1 MTERFRYRVLGPLT
15 VAGSDRTVRLGSP
28 RQQAL
33 LTALLLEANHVVP
46 LERLVDVIWNEA
58 PPASATSQ
66 VRICVSGLRRLFADH
81 GITGRITTHP
91 AGYLIEVAPGELDL
105 AAFEEF
111 SVLGRAAADADSTV
125 EAVQLFRSALGLWLG
140 PIGAGL
146 DSKILDAV
154 SAKFQEARH
163 TVLEDCFDLEL
174 KLGRERQIVGE
185 LAAQVREQPFRE
197 RLAAQLMLA
206 LFRSG
211 RKVEA
216 LEFFRNLRKRL
227 DEELGIEPSAVL
239 RDLEYA
245 ILACDSEPVEIP
257 RRGWGAA
264 QDIRLT
270 IASPHFLPEDA
281 SDAPRTEVR
290 LAKLEK
296 ENAQLRAEH
305 LVFKRVMSFWMTT
318 WVGEG
323 S

>member
-1 MTERFRYRVLGPLT
+1 M
-15 VAGSDRTVRLGSP
+15 GSP

-33 LTALLLEANHVVP
+33 LTALLLEADHVVP

-58 PPASATSQ
+58 PPASAKSQ

-81 GITGRITTHP
+81 GITGRIETHP
-91 AGYLIEVAPGELDL
+91 AGYLLKVAPGELDL
-105 AAFEEF
+105 AAFEEY
-111 SVLGRAAADADSTV
+111 SILGRAAAEAGSTV
-125 EAVQLFRSALGLWLG
+125 EAVTLYRSALGVWLG

-146 DSKILDAV
+146 DSKILESV
-154 SAKFQEARH
+154 SAKFQETRL

-185 LAAQVREQPFRE
+185 LAAQVTEHPFRE
-197 RLAAQLMLA
+197 RLAAQFMLA

-216 LEFFRNLRKRL
+216 LEFFRKLRARL
-227 DEELGIEPSAVL
+227 DDELGIRPAAAL

-245 ILACDSEPVEIP
+245 ILTSDSGRVEIP
-257 RRGWGAA
+257 SNGRNTADDLRFT
-264 QDIRLT
+264 INFPRL
-270 IASPHFLPEDA
+270 LPEQATDA
-281 SDAPRTEVR
+281 LRTEDR
-290 LAKLEK
+290 LAKLEQ
-296 ENAQLRAEH
+296 ENAELKAEH

-318 WVGEG
+318 WEGET